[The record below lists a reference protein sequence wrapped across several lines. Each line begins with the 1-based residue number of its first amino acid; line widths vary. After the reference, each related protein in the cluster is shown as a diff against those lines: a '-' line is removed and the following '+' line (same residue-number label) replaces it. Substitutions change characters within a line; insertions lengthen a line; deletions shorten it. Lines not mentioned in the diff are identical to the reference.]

1 MGIDHDGSAYG
12 VRTDAG
18 SSFPAVT
25 VVLCSMAKRLE
36 SGAGEG
42 ARKVDRSRIVAIVEG
57 VLAVLV
63 WGASFIATKIALAD
77 VSPVTVVWIRFAM
90 GLVILGIAVAVR
102 GELALVSRRD
112 LATFALLGLIGI
124 TFHQWLQSNAL
135 VTSQASTSGWIVA
148 TTPIFIAVLARIV
161 LHERLSW
168 LQVGG
173 IALAAVGVL
182 LVVSKDNPATLL
194 AGRFGAPGDILI
206 LISAPNWAVF
216 SVLSRGALRKHPAAR
231 MMFYVMAL
239 GWLFTSVLFFVGP
252 GLSEIPRITPRGW
265 AALAFLGIACS
276 GLAYIWWYDALQ
288 RMEASRVGAL
298 LYLEPLV
305 AMTVA
310 AVVLGEP
317 ILVSTVVGGA
327 VILTGVW
334 LVNRRARRAA
344 LDVAVGAAE
353 E

>member
-1 MGIDHDGSAYG
+1 MI
-12 VRTDAG
+12 
-18 SSFPAVT
+18 
-25 VVLCSMAKRLE
+25 
-36 SGAGEG
+36 EG
-42 ARKVDRSRIVAIVEG
+42 L
-57 VLAVLV
+57 LAVVV

-77 VSPVTVVWIRFAM
+77 ASPVTVVWIRFAV
-90 GLVILGIAVAVR
+90 GVVVLGAAVAIR
-102 GELALVSRRD
+102 GEFAIVSRRE

-148 TTPIFIAVLARIV
+148 TTPIFIAVLARFV

-168 LQVGG
+168 PRIAG

-182 LVVSKDNPATLL
+182 LVVSKDDPATLL
-194 AGRFGAPGDILI
+194 AGRFGAPGDVLI

-216 SVLSRGALRKHPAAR
+216 SVLSRGALRSHPAAR
-231 MMFYVMAL
+231 LMFYVMAL
-239 GWLFTSVLFFVGP
+239 GWLLTSVLLFAGP
-252 GLSEIPRITPRGW
+252 GLSEVGRITPRGW
-265 AALAFLGIACS
+265 GALAFLGLACS

-288 RMEASRVGAL
+288 RMPASQVGAL

-317 ILVSTVVGGA
+317 ILLSTVIGGG
-327 VILTGVW
+327 VILAGVW
-334 LVNRRARRAA
+334 LVNRRARSAREAVPVRA
-344 LDVAVGAAE
+344 GE